1 MIRNAVGT
9 IQLKITNMC
18 TIKAKCTN
26 DNNLRTFMK
35 NMSKIAL
42 WMHAK
47 LQKEQVFNM
56 FGATHKA
63 SI

>member
-1 MIRNAVGT
+1 
-9 IQLKITNMC
+9 
-18 TIKAKCTN
+18 
-26 DNNLRTFMK
+26 MK

-63 SI
+63 SISKITGT